1 MTFCSTDTDIIVR
14 AMIVAAGLRPD
25 PDEIDSAVAHYPALL
40 ACVTRLH
47 ELDIDHEE
55 DLAVT
60 FEA

>member
-1 MTFCSTDTDIIVR
+1 MTFSPADADTTVR
-14 AMIVAAGLRPD
+14 AMIAAAGLTPD
-25 PDEIDSAVAHYPALL
+25 PDEIDAAVAQFPALQASL
-40 ACVTRLH
+40 TRLH